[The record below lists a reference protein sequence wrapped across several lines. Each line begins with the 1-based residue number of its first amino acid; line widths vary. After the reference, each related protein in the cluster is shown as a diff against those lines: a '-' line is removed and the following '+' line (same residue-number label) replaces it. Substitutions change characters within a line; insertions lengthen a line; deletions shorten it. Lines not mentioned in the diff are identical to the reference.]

1 MTNVATVL
9 TDRPCNAFKDLAVT
23 QPDDEFYSEEVI
35 RDPPGQEDRNLVEN
49 QDVYITYFILGH
61 SLDSKILDQYIQVQI
76 SPSEPWSGSLEL

>member
-1 MTNVATVL
+1 MFANG
-9 TDRPCNAFKDLAVT
+9 NALKDLAVT

-35 RDPPGQEDRNLVEN
+35 RDPPGQGDRNLVEN